1 MAESFVTEQ
10 ATQQQE
16 VRGHSL
22 VAQPDT
28 HLDRLLLQ
36 SNLEEPW
43 FKSIIRGIRE
53 TLNPPKLPPLEITS
67 RPVEGAYFGN
77 LNQEPW
83 YKSIVRNIR
92 ELINPPKLPPLEL
105 TSRPIEGA
113 DFGNLDKV
121 ERPWFQSFVAN
132 IRDTIHPPKL
142 PPLEVT
148 SKPVEVG
155 TIWGAYGG
163 GETRSGAVSL
173 AIHAAILA
181 LLMIGLRSTLV
192 KSPAKNRD
200 MTPIYL
206 PDYKPKLPPAAN
218 KAGGGGGGGQKMP
231 TPVSKGA
238 PPKFAPKP
246 FVPPALSVPKPK
258 LPTPPEISAQAP
270 PVIAPDY
277 GDPLSKLADLS
288 GGQGQHGLGSGTGGG
303 LGKGNGDGYGDG
315 SGGGTG
321 GGAFRVGGDV
331 SAPILVSK
339 VEPEY
344 SEEAR
349 KAKFS
354 GAVLLSLVVDANGL
368 PRNIHVVRPLGLGL
382 DEKAIEAVMKW
393 RFRPGMKGGRP
404 VATQA
409 TVEVTFRLL

>member
-1 MAESFVTEQ
+1 MAKSFVTNEV
-10 ATQQQE
+10 TEE

-43 FKSIIRGIRE
+43 
-53 TLNPPKLPPLEITS
+53 
-67 RPVEGAYFGN
+67 
-77 LNQEPW
+77 
-83 YKSIVRNIR
+83 YKSVVRGIR
-92 ELINPPKLPPLEL
+92 ELINPPKLPPLEV

-113 DFGNLDKV
+113 NFGALNEEPWYKSMVRNIRELVNPPKLSPLEVTSRPVEGADFGDLNKV
-121 ERPWFQSFVAN
+121 EQPWFHSFLNN
-132 IRDTIHPPKL
+132 IRDLIRPPKL

-155 TIWGAYGG
+155 TIWGAYQG

-173 AIHAAILA
+173 AIHIGFIA
-181 LLMIGLRSTLV
+181 LMLV
-192 KSPAKNRD
+192 VFRKTVFTPPAKPQSD
-200 MTPIYL
+200 HVIYVGE
-206 PDYKPKLPPAAN
+206 YKPKLAPAAV
-218 KAGGGGGGGQKMP
+218 KAGGGGGGGQRMP

-238 PPKFAPKP
+238 PPKPALKP
-246 FVPPALSVPKPK
+246 FVPPALAVPKPK
-258 LPTPPEISAQAP
+258 LPVVPEISAQAP
-270 PVIAPDY
+270 QITADNY

-288 GGQGQHGLGSGTGGG
+288 GGQGKQGLGSGSGGG
-303 LGKGNGDGYGDG
+303 LGSGNGDGFGPG

-331 SAPILVSK
+331 SAPVLISK

-354 GAVLLSLVVDANGL
+354 GAVLLSLVVGADGI
-368 PRNIHVVRPLGLGL
+368 PRQIHVVRQLGLGL
-382 DEKAIEAVMKW
+382 DEKAIEAVMRW

>member
-1 MAESFVTEQ
+1 MGKSFVTSE
-10 ATQQQE
+10 AVE
-16 VRGHSL
+16 EAGRDSSA
-22 VAQPDT
+22 AQPDS
-28 HLDRLLLQ
+28 HLDRLLIK

-43 FKSIIRGIRE
+43 FKSIVRGIRE
-53 TLNPPKLPPLEITS
+53 TLNPPKLPPLELTS
-67 RPVEGAYFGN
+67 RPVEGADFGD
-77 LNQEPW
+77 LEKFEQPW
-83 YKSIVRNIR
+83 FKSFFTNIKD
-92 ELINPPKLPPLEL
+92 LIN
-105 TSRPIEGA
+105 
-113 DFGNLDKV
+113 
-121 ERPWFQSFVAN
+121 
-132 IRDTIHPPKL
+132 PPKL

-173 AIHAAILA
+173 AVHLAFIA
-181 LLMIGLRSTLV
+181 LLLV
-192 KSPAKNRD
+192 VFRKTVF
-200 MTPIYL
+200 TPTPKDKDTTMVYM
-206 PDYKPKLPPAAN
+206 PPYKPKLPPAAQ
-218 KAGGGGGGGQKMP
+218 KAGGGGGGGQRMP

-238 PPKFAPKP
+238 PPKPSPKP
-246 FVPPALSVPKPK
+246 FIPPAMAVPKPK
-258 LPTPPEISAQAP
+258 LPVIPEISAQAP
-270 PVIAPDY
+270 QITADNY
-277 GDPLSKLADLS
+277 GDPLSKLSSLS
-288 GGQGQHGLGSGTGGG
+288 GGQGQQGLGNGKGGG
-303 LGKGNGDGYGDG
+303 LGNGNGDGFGPG
-315 SGGGTG
+315 SGGGQG
-321 GGAFRVGGDV
+321 GGAFRVGGEV

-354 GAVLLSLVVDANGL
+354 GAVLLSLVVGADGV
-368 PRNIHVVRPLGLGL
+368 PRDIHVVRQLGLGL